1 MLSTHKELKRKI
13 ESMERKNDENFK
25 IVFKAIKQML
35 ETDEKPKKRI
45 GFKVKEKQKAYR
57 RKTRKK

>member
-1 MLSTHKELKRKI
+1 
-13 ESMERKNDENFK
+13 MERKYDENFK

-35 ETDEKPKKRI
+35 ETDEKPKKKI
-45 GFKVKEKQKAYR
+45 GFTIKEKQKAYG

>member
-1 MLSTHKELKRKI
+1 
-13 ESMERKNDENFK
+13 MERKYDKNFK
-25 IVFKAIKQML
+25 IVFQTIKQML

-45 GFKVKEKQKAYR
+45 GFKIKKKQKIYR